1 MARQFLKNVLSACA
15 FTAVVFLALPG
26 TGEAAKPITLK
37 YGHGDNERAVF
48 HTGAMAFKEEVEKR
62 SNGAIKVQIYPNSQ
76 LGTLREMFEGLQMG
90 TVDVATAVSSVVANF
105 CPEIAVYDL
114 PCLLDDYQHA
124 YRTLDGSV
132 GQFLN
137 AELRKNGVE
146 PLGWWQIG
154 FRNITSSKDVQSI
167 DDLKGLR
174 IRIMPSNIFRDMF
187 LQVGVDP
194 VPMEWSELFTALQQ
208 GTVDG
213 QENPYTQILDTNF
226 YEVQKYL
233 IESEHAYSPGLLS
246 MSGKTWAKLDE
257 EQRAVVTESA
267 KIATQVARKATEDR
281 VKAAKDELVEKHGM
295 QFRKLDKKEL
305 QAKMRPVYGKY
316 PALSKLVEQCDSYRQ

>member
-1 MARQFLKNVLSACA
+1 MAKVFLKHVMGACA
-15 FTAVVFLALPG
+15 LAAALFLALPG
-26 TGEAAKPITLK
+26 QGEAANPITLK

-48 HTGAMAFKEEVEKR
+48 HTGAVAFKEEVEKL
-62 SNGAIKVQIYPNSQ
+62 SNGTIKIQIFPNSQ

-90 TVDVATAVSSVVANF
+90 TVDFATSVSSVVANF
-105 CPEIAVYDL
+105 CPEISVYDL
-114 PCLLDDYQHA
+114 PCLLDDYAHA

-132 GQFLN
+132 GEYLN
-137 AELRKNGVE
+137 GQLRKNGVE

-154 FRNITSSKDVQSI
+154 FRNITCSKDVQII
-167 DDLKGLR
+167 DDLKGKR

-194 VPMEWSELFTALQQ
+194 VPMDWGELFTALQQ

-233 IESEHAYSPGLLS
+233 IESEHAYSPGLLA
-246 MSGKTWAKLDE
+246 MSAKTWGKLNE
-257 EQRAVVTESA
+257 EQRAIIKESA
-267 KIATQVARKATEDR
+267 KVATLVARQATEDR
-281 VKAAKDELVEKHGM
+281 VKKAKEELVEKHGM
-295 QFRKLDKKEL
+295 QFRVLDKKEL
-305 QAKMRPVYGKY
+305 QAKMRLVYDKY
-316 PALSKLVEQCDSYRQ
+316 PALSKLVEMCDSYRQ